1 MHLLDRL
8 LAFVLPRGTFFSA
21 GWGEEALLVNHVSEE
36 LAAAPAPIDIAW
48 KGSRREGGLVVRD
61 GDFESPDTRLPP
73 EARVGGV
80 RLLAPASGARHGAV
94 VLLAATGDQ
103 GFAARTSFARPLA
116 LNGLVA
122 VLPETPFYGRRRR
135 AGQRGMAP
143 LTVSDLIVMV
153 VAGAHEARA
162 LLARFRAEG
171 LARLGV
177 VGYSM
182 GGNMAA
188 LVASSVP
195 FEVAAVPMAPTCS
208 PAPVFTEGLL
218 RSFPNLRALGKAADA
233 DAARARLR
241 ARLSPFDV
249 TCLPPPRAPRAAIVV
264 GARRDGFVPPSEAE
278 RLARHWGAELRWLDA
293 GHVSA
298 VAFHQ
303 AELRKAV
310 SDAFARLG

>member
-36 LAAAPAPIDIAW
+36 LAAAPAPIAIAW
-48 KGSRREGGLVVRD
+48 KRARREGGLVVRD

-73 EARVGGV
+73 EARLGGV
-80 RLLAPASGARHGAV
+80 RLLAPARGAPHGAV

-103 GFAARTSFARPLA
+103 GFAARAAFARPLA

-153 VAGAHEARA
+153 VAGAQEARA
-162 LLARFRAEG
+162 LLARFRAKG

-177 VGYSM
+177 AGYSM

-218 RSFPNLRALGKAADA
+218 RSFPDLRALGEAADA

-241 ARLSPFDV
+241 ARLAPFDV
-249 TCLPPPRAPRAAIVV
+249 TCLPPPRAPRAAIVL
-264 GARRDGFVPPSEAE
+264 GTRRDGFVPPSEAE

-298 VAFHQ
+298 VAFHRAEMRQ
-303 AELRKAV
+303 AV
-310 SDAFARLG
+310 NDAFARLG